1 MTRTLTQT
9 SKIKFLHQL
18 IERDGFVCYQCEKP
32 LGKNDYVYE
41 HLDDNRHHNNFEN
54 IALAHQSCNIK
65 KIKDFDMQLKA
76 QEKLKQ
82 NEEMCLS
89 ERKLEDK
96 SGHEQY
102 SSEISIN
109 TKNYSFTEQYIS
121 EHIQTDGSMLYSD
134 ALNSITYLC
143 KKRTGHGSDQAVR
156 RYLNQ
161 LTCAE
166 SLYMIVKND
175 KGKRVIIKRL
185 EN

>member
-9 SKIKFLHQL
+9 IKNKFLHQL
-18 IERDGFVCYQCEKP
+18 IERDDYVCYLCEQP
-32 LGKNDYVYE
+32 LGKMDYVYE
-41 HLDDNRHHNNFEN
+41 HLDDNRHHNNIEN
-54 IALAHQSCNIK
+54 IALAHQSCNVK
-65 KIKDFDMQLKA
+65 KIKDFDMQIKA

-96 SGHEQY
+96 TGNERY

-109 TKNYSFTEQYIS
+109 TENYSFTEQYIS
-121 EHIQTDGSMLYSD
+121 EHVGTDGSMLYSD
-134 ALNSITYLC
+134 ALNSITFLC

-161 LTCAE
+161 LTCKE
-166 SLYMIVKND
+166 SPFMISKND
-175 KGKRVIIKRL
+175 EGKRVIIKRL

>member
-9 SKIKFLHQL
+9 IKRKFLSQL
-18 IERDGFVCYQCEKP
+18 IKRDGFVCYQCEKP

-65 KIKDFDMQLKA
+65 KINDFDMQIKA

-89 ERKLEDK
+89 ERKLEDE
-96 SGHEQY
+96 SGHERY

-109 TKNYSFTEQYIS
+109 TENYSFTEQYIS
-121 EHIQTDGSMLYSD
+121 EHVGTDGSLLFSD

-156 RYLNQ
+156 RYVKE
-161 LTCAE
+161 LTCTE
-166 SLYMIVKND
+166 SPYMITKND
-175 KGKRVIIKRL
+175 EGKRVIIKRMA
-185 EN
+185 N